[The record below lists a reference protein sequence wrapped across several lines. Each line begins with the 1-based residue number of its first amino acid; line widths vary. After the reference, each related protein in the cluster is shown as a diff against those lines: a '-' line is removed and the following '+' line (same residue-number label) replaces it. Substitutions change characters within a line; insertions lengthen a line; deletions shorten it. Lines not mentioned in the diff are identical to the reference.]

1 MGYDLSLES
10 CIRQSQLSRMC
21 YVPVDR
27 LDYPQL
33 EEMVEAALLLK
44 PMEYMYARTQY
55 WEGLS
60 EPERVLHCARA
71 LQRMH
76 PDWVFASMT
85 AALVWGLA
93 VPEECIWP
101 VRLATTRA
109 SSGHGND
116 TLLRQAVGT
125 DKPCVVNRLS
135 VTSLGRTVLDC
146 LRELE
151 FEDGLVLADSALAL
165 GELTHD
171 ELVDWL
177 DEYRNTTRGGLHAV
191 EIAKYAQN
199 RTEEYSRLHARIAM
213 LGYEVPEQLDGAW
226 MGLADAELEAA
237 LDAAGVPRVPGGFAL
252 EYPDAWHP
260 RSLNR

>member
-1 MGYDLSLES
+1 
-10 CIRQSQLSRMC
+10 MC
-21 YVPVDR
+21 YVPMGR
-27 LDYPQL
+27 LDYPLL
-33 EEMVEAALLLK
+33 EELVEAALLLK
-44 PMEYMYARTQY
+44 PMEHMYVRAQY

-60 EPERVLHCARA
+60 EAERVLHCARA

-125 DKPCVVNRLS
+125 DKSCVVNRFR

-165 GELTHD
+165 GKLTHD
-171 ELVDWL
+171 ELVEL
-177 DEYRNTTRGGLHAV
+177 LEECRNTTRGGLHAV
-191 EIAKYAQN
+191 EIAKHAKGY
-199 RTEEYSRLHARIAM
+199 TGECSRLHARIVM

-226 MGLADAELEAA
+226 FGLEGAELAAA

-260 RSLNR
+260 KSLNR